1 LRFLQRWHSKIDV
14 WLSRQIASSSA
25 NFEASG
31 GIAMHANVSRRDVLG
46 LIAAGVSGAAMP
58 ALAGPARFTE
68 EDYKKATV
76 IDAQGGFDPVLDMD
90 RTAAATAESGL
101 TAISL
106 TMGLVGNGSHR
117 FDSVLE
123 DIADANGW
131 IQQYP
136 QAFMSL
142 LRASDL
148 AAAKQSGRTGIIYN
162 LQDTSS
168 LEGDINRVALL
179 KYLGVRIIQLTYNK
193 RNLCGDGCLE
203 PENAGLSDF
212 GHQVV
217 AQINASRILLDLS
230 HGGRRTISE
239 AAKVSKVPPA
249 VTHTACRNLVDN
261 QRNMY
266 DDQMRE
272 IAQMGGVVG
281 IYFIAYLRS
290 GIGQPALN
298 ARREDLIAHLDHAVN
313 VCGEDHVGLGTDG
326 SVSTLVVDAAALANQ
341 KKRFEE
347 RTKQG
352 FATAGEGPDV
362 FNYVQGYNTPRR
374 LFALAQDLSQR
385 GWSNGRIEKII
396 GGNFARLFSATW
408 DA

>member
-1 LRFLQRWHSKIDV
+1 
-14 WLSRQIASSSA
+14 
-25 NFEASG
+25 
-31 GIAMHANVSRRDVLG
+31 
-46 LIAAGVSGAAMP
+46 
-58 ALAGPARFTE
+58 
-68 EDYKKATV
+68 
-76 IDAQGGFDPVLDMD
+76 MD

-106 TMGLVGNGSHR
+106 TMGSVGNGLHR
-117 FDSVLE
+117 FDSVLA
-123 DIADANGW
+123 DIGDANGW
-131 IQQYP
+131 ILKYP
-136 QAFMSL
+136 GVFMPV

-148 AAAKQSGRTGIIYN
+148 AAVKKSGRTGLIYN
-162 LQDTSS
+162 LQDTSP
-168 LEGDINRVALL
+168 LEGDLDRIALL
-179 KYLGVRIIQLTYNK
+179 KNLGVRIMQLTYNK

-217 AQINASRILLDLS
+217 AQINASRVVLDLS

-239 AAKVSKVPPA
+239 AARASKVPPA
-249 VTHTACRNLVDN
+249 VSHTACRDLVDN

-272 IAQMGGVVG
+272 IADKGGVVG

-290 GIGQPALN
+290 GIGQAALN
-298 ARREDLIAHLDHAVN
+298 ARREDLIAHLEHAVR
-313 VCGEDHVGLGTDG
+313 VCGEDHVGIGTDG
-326 SVSTLVVDAAALANQ
+326 SVSTLVIDEQSLANQ

-362 FNYVQGYNTPRR
+362 FNYVQGYNSPRR
-374 LFALAQDLSQR
+374 LFTLAEDLSQR
-385 GWSNGRIEKII
+385 GWPGARIEKII
-396 GGNFARLFSATW
+396 GGNFARLFTATW

>member
-1 LRFLQRWHSKIDV
+1 MHTY
-14 WLSRQIASSSA
+14 LSRR
-25 NFEASG
+25 EA
-31 GIAMHANVSRRDVLG
+31 LG
-46 LIAAGVSGAAMP
+46 LLAAGVSAGAMP
-58 ALAGPARFTE
+58 ALANPSRFSE
-68 EDYKKATV
+68 ADYRRAMV
-76 IDAQGGFDPVLDMD
+76 IDAQGGFDTQLSMD
-90 RTAAATAESGL
+90 LTAADTAESGL

-106 TMGLVGNGSHR
+106 TMGLVGNGAHR
-117 FDSVLE
+117 FDSVLQ

-136 QAFMSL
+136 QSFMPV

-148 AAAKQSGRTGIIYN
+148 AAAKHSGRTGFIYN
-162 LQDTSS
+162 IQDTSS
-168 LEGDINRVALL
+168 MEGDISRVTLL
-179 KYLGVRIIQLTYNK
+179 KNLGVRIIQLTYNK

-217 AQINASRILLDLS
+217 GQINASGILLDLS

-239 AAKVSKVPPA
+239 AATASKVPPA

-272 IAQMGGVVG
+272 IAEKGGVVG
-281 IYFIAYLRS
+281 IYLIAYLRS

-298 ARREDLIAHLDHAVN
+298 ARREDLLAHLEHAVN
-313 VCGEDHVGLGTDG
+313 VCGEDHVGIGTDG
-326 SVSTLVVDAAALANQ
+326 SVSALVIDESALANQ

-352 FATAGEGPDV
+352 FATAGEGPEV
-362 FNYVQGYNTPRR
+362 FNYVQGYNSPRR
-374 LFALAQDLSQR
+374 LFTLAQDLSQR
-385 GWSNGRIEKII
+385 GWSSARIEKII
-396 GGNFARLFSATW
+396 GGNFARLLTAIW

>member
-1 LRFLQRWHSKIDV
+1 
-14 WLSRQIASSSA
+14 
-25 NFEASG
+25 
-31 GIAMHANVSRRDVLG
+31 
-46 LIAAGVSGAAMP
+46 
-58 ALAGPARFTE
+58 
-68 EDYKKATV
+68 
-76 IDAQGGFDPVLDMD
+76 
-90 RTAAATAESGL
+90 
-101 TAISL
+101 
-106 TMGLVGNGSHR
+106 MGLVGNGAHR
-117 FDSVLE
+117 FDSVLQ

-136 QAFMSL
+136 QSFMPV

-148 AAAKQSGRTGIIYN
+148 AAAKHSGRTGFIYN
-162 LQDTSS
+162 IQDTSS
-168 LEGDINRVALL
+168 MEGDISRVTLL
-179 KYLGVRIIQLTYNK
+179 KNLGVRIIQLTYNK

-217 AQINASRILLDLS
+217 GQINASGILLDLS

-239 AAKVSKVPPA
+239 AATASKVPPA

-272 IAQMGGVVG
+272 IAEKGGVVG
-281 IYFIAYLRS
+281 IYLIAYLRS

-298 ARREDLIAHLDHAVN
+298 ARREDLLAHLEHAVN
-313 VCGEDHVGLGTDG
+313 VCGEDHVGIGTDG
-326 SVSTLVVDAAALANQ
+326 SVSALVIDESALANQ

-352 FATAGEGPDV
+352 FATAGEGPEV
-362 FNYVQGYNTPRR
+362 FNYVQGYNSPRR
-374 LFALAQDLSQR
+374 LFTLAQDLSQR
-385 GWSNGRIEKII
+385 GWSSARIEKII
-396 GGNFARLFSATW
+396 GGNFARLLTAIW